1 MNAFKPYLAAIHID
15 ELRDEA
21 AQERRARLA
30 RKGNP
35 GVPAWRRSLGGFFA
49 SAARSIDPTVATPAQ
64 NRTSTKESGARA
76 FAA

>member
-1 MNAFKPYLAAIHID
+1 MNAFKPYLAAIHLQ

-49 SAARSIDPTVATPAQ
+49 SAARSIDPSVETPV
-64 NRTSTKESGARA
+64 RSRSPKESGARA

>member
-1 MNAFKPYLAAIHID
+1 MNAFKPYLAAIHLQ

-30 RKGNP
+30 RKGTS
-35 GVPAWRRSLGGFFA
+35 GVPAWRRSLGGIFA
-49 SAARSIDPTVATPAQ
+49 SAARSIDPTVETAPR
-64 NRTSTKESGARA
+64 RTSTKESGARA